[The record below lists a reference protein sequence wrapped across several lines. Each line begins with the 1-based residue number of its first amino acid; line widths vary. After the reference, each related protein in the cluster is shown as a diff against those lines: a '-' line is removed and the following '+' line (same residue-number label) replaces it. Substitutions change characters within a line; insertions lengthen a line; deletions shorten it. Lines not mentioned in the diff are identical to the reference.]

1 MILYEWAIAW
11 NIPLAAVHDL
21 KRRMGVAEPVAT
33 TALSGLSEA
42 AVQANQRLHA
52 SQLGGRLW
60 RNNVGALLDSRG
72 VPVRYG
78 LANESPQQNKR
89 VKSGDLIGIYPLEIE
104 EHHVGHTVGQFW
116 SSEQKPQGWHYTGDS
131 HEVAQLAWIELIIS
145 LGGRAEFNNGSGNV

>member
-21 KRRMGVAEPVAT
+21 KRRMGVVDPVAT
-33 TALSGLSEA
+33 GSVPPLSEG
-42 AVQANQRLHA
+42 AVQANQRIMA
-52 SQLGGRLW
+52 SRLGGRLW

-89 VKSGDLIGIYPLEIE
+89 IKSGDLIGIYPLKILPEMADRTAD
-104 EHHVGHTVGQFW
+104 HLGAA
-116 SSEQKPQGWHYTGDS
+116 SRRRQGGAT
-131 HEVAQLAWIELIIS
+131 
-145 LGGRAEFNNGSGNV
+145 RAMRTKRHN